1 MIEKR
6 ILCSTRK
13 RKITGSF
20 AFIEHRFLHDGF
32 WASLNQHEILLYILL
47 IVVADRNGLSY
58 YSYDKICML
67 LRMSLDEY
75 LMARNE
81 LIDKNLIVFDGYMFQ
96 VLSLP
101 EQPENTTSRILK
113 TQKEM
118 EKYDPTTIRHL
129 IGKSL
134 KIDNY

>member
-1 MIEKR
+1 MIEKKL
-6 ILCSTRK
+6 LCPTRK

-32 WASLNQHEILLYILL
+32 WTSLNQHEILLYMLL
-47 IVVADRNGLSY
+47 IVVADRSGLSY

-67 LRMSLDEY
+67 LRMSVDEY
-75 LMARNE
+75 LMARNT
-81 LIDKNLIVFDGYMFQ
+81 LIDKDLIVFDGYMFQ

-101 EQPENTTSRILK
+101 KQSENSTSRILK
-113 TQKEM
+113 TQEEM
-118 EKYDPTTIRHL
+118 EKYDPITIRHL

-134 KIDNY
+134 KLDEY